1 MANQTQPDWDSLAEK
16 FDLWLPQIAPVGEAL
31 LGALEIRPGD
41 KIIDLA
47 SGTGE
52 PALTLARRNP
62 HAQVIGTDAAAGM
75 VRAASN
81 KLKSEHLD
89 NIEFITMPA
98 EKLELEDASFDKAIC
113 RFGVMLF
120 ENPLQGLKEMH
131 RVLRPGGEFSIT
143 VWGTAE
149 DMTTMNW
156 AYQVFKNRLNEE
168 DWPAL
173 DKVTSLGA
181 DGILESLLNQAGFS
195 QYRIECK
202 PFNYQFNSFDEYWD
216 IIEASDIMKQQF
228 DALPENQHNDV
239 RDEIARFARD
249 FHSENGLVIPHKFLV
264 AFGTK

>member
-1 MANQTQPDWDSLAEK
+1 MANQNQPDWDSLAEK
-16 FDLWLPQIAPVGEAL
+16 FDLWLPHIAPVGEAL
-31 LGALEIRPGD
+31 LDVLNIHPGD

-81 KLKSEHLD
+81 KLKSEHLN
-89 NIEFITMPA
+89 NIEFVAMSA
-98 EKLELEDASFDKAIC
+98 EQLEFEDACFDKAIC

-131 RVLRPGGEFSIT
+131 RVLRSGGEFSLT

-149 DMTTMNW
+149 GMTTMNW
-156 AYQVFKNRLNEE
+156 ACQVFKNRLNEE

-181 DGILESLLNQAGFS
+181 DGALESLLDQAGFN
-195 QYRIECK
+195 QYQIERK
-202 PFNYQFNSFDEYWD
+202 PFNYQFNSFEEYWN
-216 IIEASDIMKQQF
+216 IVEASDIMKQQF
-228 DALPENQHNDV
+228 DALPENQRNEV
-239 RDEIARFARD
+239 RDEVARFARD
-249 FHSENGLVIPHKFLV
+249 FQGENGLVIPHEFLV
-264 AFGTK
+264 AYGTK